1 MPALTT
7 NGKVDSYDKKGNL
20 IKGTMDGEE
29 CSVYASNYYNST
41 QSGTGWPW
49 DPITTTNYSWFKSFN
64 GVYGNSG
71 NTSILKLAYDVNNT
85 KLSTPNEYGY
95 LIFYNPVPLKVNS
108 IYFHNPTNGTQECR
122 PSEIKIYGANKD
134 CYDGS
139 TFDKSKFKLLA
150 ERTNISTEHGSQLT
164 INITNYDETINGYY
178 YYIIE
183 GSPENKTKNLL
194 AFPEITLYGEEYSA
208 DGTGEPI
215 TPVRIISKE
224 KYDEEINTYGFC
236 GAFTINNII
245 IDDDENTNQETT
257 IEVEELTLPKLN
269 GVFLTR
275 CKFT

>member
-7 NGKVDSYDKKGNL
+7 DGTVNTIKNGAVTK
-20 IKGTMDGEE
+20 KGTMDGEE
-29 CSVYASNYYNST
+29 CSVYASNYYYKT
-41 QSGTGWPW
+41 GSGLPW
-49 DPITTTNYSWFKSFN
+49 DPTTKYSWFKSFN
-64 GVYGNSG
+64 RAHGKVA
-71 NTSILKLAYDVNNT
+71 NTSVLKLGYDANNV
-85 KLSTPNEYGY
+85 KLSTANTSGY

-108 IYFHNPTNGTQECR
+108 IDFHNPTSGEETYR
-122 PSEIKIYGANKD
+122 SSIIKIYGANKD

-139 TFDKSKFKLLA
+139 TFDKSKFNELA
-150 ERTNISTEHGSQLT
+150 ERTNISTDHDIQYA
-164 INITNYDETINGYY
+164 INISSDKYLDYKVYGYY

-183 GSPENKTKNLL
+183 GSPVNKTKNLL

-215 TPVRIISKE
+215 TPVRIISQE
-224 KYDEEINTYGFC
+224 KYDEEINKYGFC
-236 GAFTINNII
+236 GAFTINNVLL
-245 IDDDENTNQETT
+245 DDDENTNQETS